1 MSPTFCPEDFFETA
15 KELKDKRF
23 PTEADLRTAV
33 GRAYYAA
40 YGAAKARYLAAQAPG
55 NREIRHGEVGS
66 IIMGVVPGPVIAK
79 TWDALMRMRKTS
91 DYVYDQP
98 VTKQDARSAL
108 DHSDILLTAIR
119 QADDA
124 SFKKIS
130 I

>member
-1 MSPTFCPEDFFETA
+1 MSPTFRPADFFDTA

-23 PTEADLRTAV
+23 PTEADLRTVV

-40 YGAAKARYLAAQAPG
+40 YGAAKARYLAAQPLG
-55 NREIRHGEVGS
+55 NLKIRHGQVGS

-79 TWDALMRMRKTS
+79 TWDALMRMRNTS
-91 DYVYDQP
+91 DYAYDQP

-108 DHSDILLTAIR
+108 DHSHILLTAIL

-124 SFKKIS
+124 SFKNIS